1 MKHFYITLL
10 FALVAC
16 NAYTQNSNLHIE
28 AYTTFLQGEHP
39 SAKDYILGL
48 FARYDIVI
56 LCERDHREMT
66 QYELILD
73 ILADKRF
80 IKEVG
85 VAYFEIGNTEYNDSI
100 NAFLHNATL
109 TTDEVK
115 QNVLHFHRNIYGAGL
130 WEKSNYS
137 YLLRGVHDINSRL
150 APKDMIE
157 IYGLE
162 KGVNWDKATE
172 YDIIRRNICTDAIH
186 RDAILAE
193 NFCNYHHYSTTGKA
207 LVILNYR
214 HAFTRDIANRDN
226 AGRHIKDRY
235 GNRVANV
242 FLNSF
247 ALSPRGEFTA
257 IKNGMWDAA
266 FAVTHNSDIGFDLTD
281 TPFGED
287 NFDFIPIATALRY
300 CDFFTGMVYYT
311 PFAQLRITTGLPNFV
326 DDNFAREVQ
335 RRYTLEGNIAPN
347 IDILKEQYNTVIDR
361 TYSEEF
367 PQICDSI
374 NRWVNK
380 QDYRCLK

>member
-1 MKHFYITLL
+1 MKQFYIILI
-10 FALVAC
+10 FVLVAC
-16 NAYTQNSNLHIE
+16 KAYTQNSNWHVD
-28 AYTTFLQGEHP
+28 AYTTFLQGEHA

-48 FARYDIVI
+48 FTQYDIVI

-73 ILADKRF
+73 ILTDERF

-100 NAFLHNATL
+100 NAFLHNTTL
-109 TTDEVK
+109 SSDEVA

-137 YLLRGVHDINSRL
+137 ILLQGVHDINSRL
-150 APKDMIE
+150 ADEDMIE

-172 YDIIRRNICTDAIH
+172 YDILRRNVCTNAQY

-207 LVILNYR
+207 LVVLNYR

-226 AGRHIKDRY
+226 AARHIKDRY
-235 GNRVANV
+235 GRRVANV
-242 FLNSF
+242 LINTF
-247 ALSPRGEFTA
+247 ALSPRGEFVA

-266 FAVTHNSDIGFDLTD
+266 FVTTHKTDIGFDLAD
-281 TPFGED
+281 TPFGDD
-287 NFDFIPIATALRY
+287 NFDFIPIATHLRY

-311 PFAQLRITTGLPNFV
+311 PFAQLRVTTGLPNFI
-326 DDNFAREVQ
+326 DDDFALEVQ
-335 RRYTLEGNIAPN
+335 RRYALEGNIAP
-347 IDILKEQYNTVIDR
+347 DVEILKEQYNTVTDR
-361 TYSEEF
+361 TYSVEF

-374 NRWVNK
+374 NRWIEK
-380 QDYRCLK
+380 